1 LEENIK
7 MKHSLYKWF
16 LLLALVVPLALT
28 ACGQDL
34 EQAVEDAARQV
45 EEAATQAAPQID
57 EAATRAAE
65 ALAEAQQAAEEAMDE
80 AMDEEEM
87 DEPDEIGMN
96 R

>member
-1 LEENIK
+1 

-34 EQAVEDAARQV
+34 EQAVEEAARRLKKQPPRL
-45 EEAATQAAPQID
+45 APQID

-65 ALAEAQQAAEEAMDE
+65 ALAEAEEA
-80 AMDEEEM
+80 
-87 DEPDEIGMN
+87 G
-96 R
+96 RRSCG